1 MKILVIMGSLRKKNT
16 YQTVK
21 KIENILSDNYEFGYV
36 FLKDANLQNCIGCY
50 LCISHGEHQCP
61 LKDDRDSIIE
71 KIEQSD
77 GVILA
82 SPNYVMNVS
91 WIMKNYIDRFAY
103 TLHRPKFFNQ
113 KFMILIT
120 SGSKVGS
127 KKALKSLAVI
137 TSGGEI
143 TSKLRVFF
151 TSGMKSKKIE
161 LQEKRIE
168 KMTYKFSKSLSHKK
182 EHKPTFSYLIWF
194 SIFKG
199 MSYNNRNE
207 LIADYKYYKDKDYFT
222 EIKLNMFQ
230 RKVVGFLSYLV
241 RIVSQR

>member
-1 MKILVIMGSLRKKNT
+1 MKVLVIMGSLRKKNT

-21 KIENILSDNYEFGYV
+21 KIENILSDNCEFEYV
-36 FLKDANLQNCIGCY
+36 FLKDENFKNCIGCH
-50 LCISHGEHQCP
+50 LCISHGEDNCP
-61 LKDDRDSIIE
+61 LKDDRDLIIE
-71 KIEQSD
+71 KIEESD

-113 KFMILIT
+113 NYMILIT
-120 SGSKVGS
+120 SGSNVGS
-127 KKALKSLAVI
+127 KKALKSLSVI

-151 TSGMKSKKIE
+151 TPGMRPKKVE

-168 KMTYKFSKSLSHKK
+168 KMAYKFSKSLSNKK

-199 MSYNNRNE
+199 MSYKNKNE
-207 LIADYKYYKDKDYFT
+207 VIADYEYYKDKDYFT
-222 EIKLNMFQ
+222 EVELNIFQ
-230 RKVVGFLSYLV
+230 RQVVGFLSNLV
-241 RIVSQR
+241 RIVS

>member
-1 MKILVIMGSLRKKNT
+1 MKVLVIMGSLRKKNT

-21 KIENILSDNYEFGYV
+21 KIENILSDSYEFEYV
-36 FLKDANLQNCIGCY
+36 FLDEQNLKNCNGCY
-50 LCISHGEHQCP
+50 LCISHGEDKCP
-61 LKDDRDSIIE
+61 LNDARDSIIE
-71 KIEQSD
+71 KIEHSD

-113 KFMILIT
+113 HFMLVIT

-127 KKALKSLAVI
+127 KNALKSLAVI
-137 TSGGEI
+137 VSGGKI

-151 TSGMKSKKIE
+151 TPGMSQEKIE
-161 LQEKRIE
+161 IQDRRIK
-168 KMTYKFSKSLSHKK
+168 KMANKFSNSLSNKK
-182 EHKPTFSYLIWF
+182 EHSPPLNYLFWF

-199 MSYNNRNE
+199 MTYNNKNE
-207 LIADYKYYKDKDYFT
+207 LIADYEYYKDKDYFT
-222 EIKLNMFQ
+222 QAELNIFQ
-230 RKVVGFLSYLV
+230 RVVVKFLTY
-241 RIVSQR
+241 IVKLATK

>member
-1 MKILVIMGSLRKKNT
+1 MKVLVIMGSLRKRNT

-21 KIENILSDNYEFGYV
+21 KIENILSENYEFEYV
-36 FLKDANLQNCIGCY
+36 FLNEQNIKNCRGCH
-50 LCISHGEHQCP
+50 LCISHGEDKCP
-61 LKDDRDSIIE
+61 LNDDRDLIIE

-113 KFMILIT
+113 NFMILIT
-120 SGSKVGS
+120 SGSKMGS
-127 KKALKSLAVI
+127 KNALKSLSVI
-137 TSGGEI
+137 TSGGKI

-151 TSGMKSKKIE
+151 TPGMKPKKIE
-161 LQEKRIE
+161 LQERKIVR
-168 KMTYKFSKSLSHKK
+168 MANKFGSSLSNKK
-182 EHKPTFSYLIWF
+182 EHNPPLAYLFWF

-199 MSYNNRNE
+199 MSFKNKNE
-207 LIADYKYYKDKDYFT
+207 FIADYEFYKDKDYFT
-222 EIKLNMFQ
+222 EAELNIFQ
-230 RKVVGFLSYLV
+230 RVVVRFLTYIV
-241 RIVSQR
+241 RLAN